1 VNTLSA
7 VEITEHDRVAAMHR
21 LDEAIREIG
30 PWPVAPYTSFEGAF
44 RALNDLGYDVTIT
57 LTDAGNR
64 PGRMTVTTGE

>member
-1 VNTLSA
+1 
-7 VEITEHDRVAAMHR
+7 MHR